1 MRLVY
6 WDFHSLEECFL
17 FNALWRLSPIGINL
31 QGPILCWL
39 QHGEILKQKSWPK
52 NELTKNPNSTFV
64 SDSGFFVSKRSTF
77 LLKNFQPWVRMH
89 RLGPCS
95 FIPEVSHAIIIK
107 QRNRNLCDTGS
118 VRKSRKINGF
128 TTTFRLHN
136 GYNPSIEF
144 IIIGQSRH
152 EKDLVLCLMRIL
164 ARCVE
169 VLRQFD
175 FPLKGRSEL
184 FEPRR
189 GEFWAE
195 TLSFLGKADCLRTSA
210 SWHPATNT
218 IPSLSHGPG

>member
-1 MRLVY
+1 
-6 WDFHSLEECFL
+6 
-17 FNALWRLSPIGINL
+17 
-31 QGPILCWL
+31 
-39 QHGEILKQKSWPK
+39 
-52 NELTKNPNSTFV
+52 
-64 SDSGFFVSKRSTF
+64 
-77 LLKNFQPWVRMH
+77 MH

-107 QRNRNLCDTGS
+107 QRNRNLCDTGR
-118 VRKSRKINGF
+118 VRTSRKNNGF

-189 GEFWAE
+189 GEF
-195 TLSFLGKADCLRTSA
+195 
-210 SWHPATNT
+210 
-218 IPSLSHGPG
+218 